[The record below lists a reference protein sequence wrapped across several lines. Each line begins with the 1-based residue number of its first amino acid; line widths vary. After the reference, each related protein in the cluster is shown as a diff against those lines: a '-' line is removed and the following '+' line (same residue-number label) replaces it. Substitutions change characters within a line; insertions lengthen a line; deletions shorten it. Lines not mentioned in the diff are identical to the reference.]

1 MGGSAENRKYLPKM
15 QSKKN
20 LRKSVYKVG
29 VIRVPILLR
38 GPLVQD
44 RNTDDADFVHGF
56 SRFFLSRR

>member
-1 MGGSAENRKYLPKM
+1 MIVKKRAFWSIPLPK
-15 QSKKN
+15 SN
-20 LRKSVYKVG
+20 PLKSVYKVR

-56 SRFFLSRR
+56 